1 AISLSSWFISYL
13 RFRCGNLVI
22 IQETVLVLFLIVI
35 IKVTPAFIVSSATST
50 RADRHLRTAN
60 QRDGSF
66 GLFWSVLTELLFTT
80 TNCHHTNSQII
91 SREKH
96 SDRKNRPFGYLWLVV
111 GGFLRIFWEIN
122 KKVITLRY

>member
-1 AISLSSWFISYL
+1 TFLLISQKIPK
-13 RFRCGNLVI
+13 NPP
-22 IQETVLVLFLIVI
+22 T
-35 IKVTPAFIVSSATST
+35 T
-50 RADRHLRTAN
+50 N

-96 SDRKNRPFGYLWLVV
+96 SDRKNRPFGYLWFVV
-111 GGFLRIFWEIN
+111 GGFLGIFWEIN

>member
-1 AISLSSWFISYL
+1 PYLTLSQHFTHKKI
-13 RFRCGNLVI
+13 
-22 IQETVLVLFLIVI
+22 
-35 IKVTPAFIVSSATST
+35 ATT
-50 RADRHLRTAN
+50 N

-66 GLFWSVLTELLFTT
+66 GLFWSVFTELFFTAT
-80 TNCHHTNSQII
+80 YCHHTNSQII

-96 SDRKNRPFGYLWLVV
+96 SDRKNRPFGYLWFVV

>member
-1 AISLSSWFISYL
+1 KKHPQKHHQKSHPFDGVLPYLTLSQHFTHKKI
-13 RFRCGNLVI
+13 
-22 IQETVLVLFLIVI
+22 
-35 IKVTPAFIVSSATST
+35 A
-50 RADRHLRTAN
+50 TAN

-96 SDRKNRPFGYLWLVV
+96 SDRKNRPFGLWWVDFW
-111 GGFLRIFWEIN
+111 GFFGRFI
-122 KKVITLRY
+122 KK